1 MIRMVVTP
9 LPVAAV
15 PAPAPI
21 AVAAAQPEMLFTG
34 MLQQLMAEM
43 TPPLP
48 PPPPAPPSAEKQ
60 PVRLPLREHREPPP
74 EESEDKSA
82 PQPPVNFIAVAPVV
96 VPTPPPLP
104 LPPPPPAPDPVPVT
118 EKSDSPAPV
127 AADSAPAPAPAV
139 VVAVRDTDVVVVK
152 AAEVK
157 EVVAPERHDEIPE
170 SPSVSSEPAEALIV
184 ARPPL
189 KVEAPKPVAMPEQ
202 AMPEKA
208 TVRAVAIEFSP
219 DGVHDVRVRLA
230 EHAGEVHV
238 SVHSADPEV
247 TQNLREGVTG
257 LTATLAQAGYDA
269 RAWTP
274 DQGQR
279 QQQPREERAAKREK
293 RAADTKFE
301 GALEEVSR

>member
-1 MIRMVVTP
+1 MVRMVVTP

-21 AVAAAQPEMLFTG
+21 AAAPAAPEMLFTG
-34 MLQQLMAEM
+34 MLQQLMTEM

-48 PPPPAPPSAEKQ
+48 PPPPSPSAEKQ
-60 PVRLPLREHREPPP
+60 PVRLPLREHREPPR
-74 EESEDKSA
+74 EESEGTPA
-82 PQPPVNFIAVAPVV
+82 PPPPINFVALAPVIV
-96 VPTPPPLP
+96 QAPPPL
-104 LPPPPPAPDPVPVT
+104 LPPPLPPAPDPGPVPV
-118 EKSDSPAPV
+118 KSDSPVPV
-127 AADSAPAPAPAV
+127 AADPTPTPTPEAAV
-139 VVAVRDTDVVVVK
+139 VVAVRNTDVVVVAK
-152 AAEVK
+152 APEVK
-157 EVVAPERHDEIPE
+157 EAIPPEHHDEIPE
-170 SPSVSSEPAEALIV
+170 SSAPIEPVVV

-189 KVEAPKPVAMPEQ
+189 KVEAPKPVAMPDQ

-208 TVRAVAIEFSP
+208 PVRAVAIEFRP

-274 DQGQR
+274 DQGQK

-293 RAADTKFE
+293 RAADMKFE
-301 GALEEVSR
+301 GALEEISQ